1 VLPSTDYDDI
11 LRADLAAATE
21 AGDADRMAVLEALL
35 ACGGTLALYEPA
47 DSRYAI
53 ISASWTPLTMW
64 RSSSPAS
71 GRHQPPRQL
80 LAWARTLEDAAP
92 STTVI
97 LWKDYNDPAD
107 LTHAVIAEVVCDDR
121 ADCGGRA
128 LSEFVDRLPLREE
141 QTLTVVAHSFG
152 SIVLGAALADH
163 SCAAPTSSWW
173 AAPACRSTTCASSTS
188 SASSSTSSAPPAT
201 RRRPRTARCR
211 PAATVFG
218 GTWLATN
225 RPGAVAVREH
235 SEYFE
240 PGSEALANIVDVVTG
255 KLEATERH
263 RRSVADTV
271 ENLVVASV
279 SLPLLP
285 LESVTR
291 HYRGPG
297 SECSSTSST
306 ACTWRPTKW
315 AAWSAGDHSGGAV
328 GWPSGTRA
336 LLAGVGTRAVR
347 SVVAGEVA
355 MPAPRR
361 ARGHG

>member
-53 ISASWTPLTMW
+53 IFGELD
-64 RSSSPAS
+64 SSDHVAVFVP
-71 GRHQPPRQL
+71 GVGGDTNLRDNW
-80 LAWARTLEDAAP
+80 LAWARTLDDAAP

-163 SCAAPTSSWW
+163 QLRCTNVVVVGSPGMSVDDVRELHLERQQFYVERAPGDPV
-173 AAPACRSTTCASSTS
+173 AGLGLLGVD
-188 SASSSTSSAPPAT
+188 
-201 RRRPRTARCR
+201 

-297 SECSSTSST
+297 FRVLLNVEHSLHL
-306 ACTWRPTKW
+306 
-315 AAWSAGDHSGGAV
+315 AANEMGGLVRRAITLAERSAGRAGHALFSQESG
-328 GWPSGTRA
+328 P
-336 LLAGVGTRAVR
+336 
-347 SVVAGEVA
+347 E
-355 MPAPRR
+355 P
-361 ARGHG
+361 

>member
-1 VLPSTDYDDI
+1 MLPSTDYDDI

-53 ISASWTPLTMW
+53 IFGELD
-64 RSSSPAS
+64 SSDHVAVFVP
-71 GRHQPPRQL
+71 GVGGDTNLRDNW

-163 SCAAPTSSWW
+163 QLRCTNVVVVGSPPTTMTLDVPYPPVPS
-173 AAPACRSTTCASSTS
+173 AEPA
-188 SASSSTSSAPPAT
+188 
-201 RRRPRTARCR
+201 
-211 PAATVFG
+211 
-218 GTWLATN
+218 L
-225 RPGAVAVREH
+225 
-235 SEYFE
+235 
-240 PGSEALANIVDVVTG
+240 
-255 KLEATERH
+255 
-263 RRSVADTV
+263 
-271 ENLVVASV
+271 
-279 SLPLLP
+279 
-285 LESVTR
+285 
-291 HYRGPG
+291 
-297 SECSSTSST
+297 
-306 ACTWRPTKW
+306 
-315 AAWSAGDHSGGAV
+315 
-328 GWPSGTRA
+328 
-336 LLAGVGTRAVR
+336 
-347 SVVAGEVA
+347 
-355 MPAPRR
+355 
-361 ARGHG
+361 